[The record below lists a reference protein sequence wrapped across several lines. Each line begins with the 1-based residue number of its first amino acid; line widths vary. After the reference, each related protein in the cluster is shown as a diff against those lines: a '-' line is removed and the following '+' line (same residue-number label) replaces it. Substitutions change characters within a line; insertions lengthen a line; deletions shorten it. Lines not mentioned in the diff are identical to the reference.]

1 MLDDAFREAREK
13 FFEGA
18 GPLPNE
24 RRLHSTSTTK
34 QVKYMTAAERMNR
47 IDPRLRSVVV
57 RACRNSYAAAKVV
70 ELLEDYVVSTFQ
82 GHSDWILIRTP
93 SASSSDNDEQEQS
106 MWWKGLLLQS
116 PTVSKNS
123 PTKAMDVDSCEEE
136 GVNGYYQALFLFDA
150 DSPTG
155 GFHRLLLQAICQ
167 FHGLNIASRVLHDA
181 PLLDGTSCSQA
192 RVLIAT
198 GLVKEEGAQPMRLLQ
213 HLNDQERGQQ

>member
-1 MLDDAFREAREK
+1 
-13 FFEGA
+13 
-18 GPLPNE
+18 
-24 RRLHSTSTTK
+24 
-34 QVKYMTAAERMNR
+34 MNR

-82 GHSDWILIRTP
+82 GEHSDWILIPTP
-93 SASSSDNDEQEQS
+93 PASGSRSNEEEQS
-106 MWWKGLLLQS
+106 LWWKGLLLQS
-116 PTVSKNS
+116 PTVSKNKNS
-123 PTKAMDVDSCEEE
+123 HTKTIDDDSCAD
-136 GVNGYYQALFLFDA
+136 GSAVLVKGYYQVRFFFDA

-167 FHGLNIASRVLHDA
+167 FHGLNTVSRIVHDA

-198 GLVKEEGAQPMRLLQ
+198 GLVKEEGAQQMRLLR
-213 HLNDQERGQQ
+213 HLNEQERSQQ